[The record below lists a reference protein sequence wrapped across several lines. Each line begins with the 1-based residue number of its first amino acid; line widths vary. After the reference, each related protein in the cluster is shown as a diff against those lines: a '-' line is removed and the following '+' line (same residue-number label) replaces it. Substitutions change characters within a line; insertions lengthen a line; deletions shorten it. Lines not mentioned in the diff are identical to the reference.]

1 MKDRIQLLFF
11 FLPALLMVGSIAY
24 DCDCTDLELDRPKQE
39 YELAI
44 HQRDL
49 ANAGVQAN
57 HIAQVYE
64 KRKDKSNYWKWKRRA
79 EDILMEARLILLKEN
94 YIQER
99 EVGRSGQL
107 EALDIAEI
115 YRENKDYDNYV
126 TWMKRAGRDPEWK
139 MVK

>member
-57 HIAQVYE
+57 HIAKVYE

-79 EDILMEARLILLKEN
+79 EDLLLEARMILLKKN
-94 YIQER
+94 YILER